1 MCAPHN
7 EDVTTPPQLNG
18 HGGHAAGT
26 LHGLHDAVVGQ
37 EHVMITH
44 LAVIE
49 GWLGQLEDG
58 TLDDAQRRRAACVVR
73 ERTEALRLDLRGLLR
88 MLKDVTGQAEDP
100 EQ

>member
-7 EDVTTPPQLNG
+7 EDVTTPLQLNG
-18 HGGHAAGT
+18 HGRHAAGT
-26 LHGLHDAVVGQ
+26 LHGLHDAVVDH

-73 ERTEALRLDLRGLLR
+73 ERTEALRVDLCGLLR
-88 MLKDVTGQAEDP
+88 LVKDVTGPTEDA
-100 EQ
+100 QH